1 MAKKEGVTV
10 MRNKV
15 YSFQPKGKGYNVYA
29 TKTYHGKS
37 SRSSSSR
44 RSGGVVDA
52 LIGLAAKG
60 IVRGIIGM
68 KKK

>member
-1 MAKKEGVTV
+1 
-10 MRNKV
+10 MRTTV
-15 YSFQPKGKGYNVYA
+15 YSFKPKGKGYNVYA

-44 RSGGVVDA
+44 RSSGVGDA
-52 LIGLAAKG
+52 LIGLVAKG
-60 IVRGIIGM
+60 IVRGIFGM